1 MDPRTKKTIIRHAVV
16 FVSIVI
22 VLSAY
27 LYYFEDH
34 PNYIWTFFTLYTLLT
49 IVLHYYYVSKQKVR
63 LEEMIK
69 KEEDMLLQK
78 EESASKTLY
87 LKSLRKKKILEEQA
101 KAVHKLIVAQN
112 HKINTLL
119 NGIIG
124 YSTILSG
131 KIEKSDFESKDQIIK
146 VVTKIK
152 DSGDSISKMM
162 KEFDDPESPAFKE
175 IFETKEYL
183 DIEKEYLDKDLS

>member
-22 VLSAY
+22 VLST
-27 LYYFEDH
+27 
-34 PNYIWTFFTLYTLLT
+34 YIWFFKEPVYVWTFFTLYTLLT

-63 LEEMIK
+63 LEEMIM
-69 KEEDMLLQK
+69 KEEDMLKQK

-87 LKSLRKKKILEEQA
+87 LKSLRKKKILEEQT
-101 KAVHKLIVAQN
+101 KAVHTLIVAQN

-124 YSTILSG
+124 YSSILSG
-131 KIEKSDFESKDQIIK
+131 KLEKSDFENKDSLVK
-146 VVTKIK
+146 VVAKIK

-183 DIEKEYLDKDLS
+183 DLEKEYLDKDLI

>member
-22 VLSAY
+22 VLSTY
-27 LYYFEDH
+27 IWFFKE
-34 PNYIWTFFTLYTLLT
+34 PIYIWTFFTLYTLLT

-63 LEEMIK
+63 LQEMIM
-69 KEEDMLLQK
+69 KEEDMLKQK
-78 EESASKTLY
+78 EESASKTVY
-87 LKSLRKKKILEEQA
+87 LKSLRKKKILEEQT
-101 KAVHKLIVAQN
+101 KAVHTLIVAQN

-124 YSTILSG
+124 YSSILSG
-131 KIEKSDFESKDQIIK
+131 KLEKSDFENKDSLIK
-146 VVTKIK
+146 VVQKIK
-152 DSGDSISKMM
+152 DSGDSINKMM
-162 KEFDDPESPAFKE
+162 KEFDDPDSRAFKE

-183 DIEKEYLDKDLS
+183 DLEKEYLDKDLS

>member
-1 MDPRTKKTIIRHAVV
+1 MDQRTKKTIIRHAAV

-22 VLSAY
+22 VLSTYIWFFKEKIY
-27 LYYFEDH
+27 L
-34 PNYIWTFFTLYTLLT
+34 WTFFTLYTLLT

-63 LEEMIK
+63 LQEMIM
-69 KEEDMLLQK
+69 KEEDMLKQK

-87 LKSLRKKKILEEQA
+87 LKSLRKKKILEEQT
-101 KAVHKLIVAQN
+101 KAVHTMIVAQN

-124 YSTILSG
+124 YSSILSG
-131 KIEKSDFESKDQIIK
+131 KLEKSDFENKDALVK
-146 VVTKIK
+146 VVAKIK
-152 DSGDSISKMM
+152 DSGDSINRMM
-162 KEFDDPESPAFKE
+162 KEFDDPNSTTFKE

-183 DIEKEYLDKDLS
+183 DLEKEYLDKDLS

>member
-22 VLSAY
+22 VLSTY
-27 LYYFEDH
+27 IWFFKE
-34 PNYIWTFFTLYTLLT
+34 PIYIWTFFTLYTLLT

-63 LEEMIK
+63 LQEMIM
-69 KEEDMLLQK
+69 KEEDMLKQK

-87 LKSLRKKKILEEQA
+87 LKSLRKKKILEEQT
-101 KAVHKLIVAQN
+101 KAVHTLIVAQN

-124 YSTILSG
+124 YSSILSG
-131 KIEKSDFESKDQIIK
+131 KLEKSDFENKDALVK
-146 VVTKIK
+146 VVSKIK
-152 DSGDSISKMM
+152 ESGDSINRMM
-162 KEFDDPESPAFKE
+162 KEFDDPDSNAFKE

>member
-22 VLSAY
+22 VLSTY
-27 LYYFEDH
+27 IWFFKE
-34 PNYIWTFFTLYTLLT
+34 PIYIWTFFTLYTLLT

-63 LEEMIK
+63 LQEMIM
-69 KEEDMLLQK
+69 KEEDMLKQK

-87 LKSLRKKKILEEQA
+87 LKSLRKKKILEEQT
-101 KAVHKLIVAQN
+101 KAVHTMIVAQN

-124 YSTILSG
+124 YSSILSG
-131 KIEKSDFESKDQIIK
+131 KLEKSDFENKDALVK
-146 VVTKIK
+146 VVAKIK
-152 DSGDSISKMM
+152 DSGDSINRMM
-162 KEFDDPESPAFKE
+162 KEFDDPNSTTFKE

>member
-1 MDPRTKKTIIRHAVV
+1 MDPRTKKTIIRHTVV
-16 FVSIVI
+16 FFSIVI

-27 LYYFEDH
+27 IYFFEQRI
-34 PNYIWTFFTLYTLLT
+34 YLWTFFTLYTLLT

-63 LEEMIK
+63 LEEMIR
-69 KEEDMLLQK
+69 KEEDMLKQK

-87 LKSLRKKKILEEQA
+87 LKSLRKKKILEEQT
-101 KAVHKLIVAQN
+101 KAVHTLIVAQN

-124 YSTILSG
+124 YSSILSG
-131 KIEKSDFESKDQIIK
+131 KLEKSDFENKDSLVK
-146 VVTKIK
+146 VVQKIK
-152 DSGDSISKMM
+152 DSGDSINKMM
-162 KEFDDPESPAFKE
+162 KEFDDPDSNAFKE

>member
-1 MDPRTKKTIIRHAVV
+1 MDPRTKKTIIRHTVV
-16 FVSIVI
+16 FFAIVI
-22 VLSAY
+22 VLTSY
-27 LYYFEDH
+27 LWFFKERVYV
-34 PNYIWTFFTLYTLLT
+34 WTFFTLYTLLT

-63 LEEMIK
+63 LQEMIMR
-69 KEEDMLLQK
+69 EEDMLKQK

-87 LKSLRKKKILEEQA
+87 LKSLRKKKILEEQT
-101 KAVHKLIVAQN
+101 KAVHTLIVAQN

-124 YSTILSG
+124 YSSILSG
-131 KIEKSDFESKDQIIK
+131 KLEKSDFENKDSLVK
-146 VVTKIK
+146 VVAKIK

-183 DIEKEYLDKDLS
+183 DLEKEYLDKDLS

>member
-22 VLSAY
+22 VLST
-27 LYYFEDH
+27 
-34 PNYIWTFFTLYTLLT
+34 YIWFFKEPIYVWTFFTLYTLLT

-63 LEEMIK
+63 LEEMIM
-69 KEEDMLLQK
+69 KEEDMLKQK

-87 LKSLRKKKILEEQA
+87 LKSLRKKKILEEQT
-101 KAVHKLIVAQN
+101 KAVHTLIVAQN

-124 YSTILSG
+124 YSSILSG
-131 KIEKSDFESKDQIIK
+131 KLEKSDFENKDSLIK
-146 VVTKIK
+146 VVQKIK
-152 DSGDSISKMM
+152 DSGDSINKMM
-162 KEFDDPESPAFKE
+162 KEFDDPDSRAFKE

-183 DIEKEYLDKDLS
+183 DLEKEYLDKDLS

>member
-1 MDPRTKKTIIRHAVV
+1 MDPRTKKTIIRHTVV
-16 FVSIVI
+16 FFSIVI
-22 VLSAY
+22 VLSTYIWFFKERIY
-27 LYYFEDH
+27 L
-34 PNYIWTFFTLYTLLT
+34 WTFFTLYTLLT

-63 LEEMIK
+63 LEEMIR
-69 KEEDMLLQK
+69 KEEDMLKQK
-78 EESASKTLY
+78 DESASKTLY
-87 LKSLRKKKILEEQA
+87 LKSLRKKKILEEQT
-101 KAVHKLIVAQN
+101 KAVHTMIVAQN

-124 YSTILSG
+124 YSSILSG
-131 KIEKSDFESKDQIIK
+131 KIEKSDFENKDSLIK
-146 VVTKIK
+146 VVQKIK
-152 DSGDSISKMM
+152 DSGDSINKMM

>member
-1 MDPRTKKTIIRHAVV
+1 MDPRTKKTIIRHTVV
-16 FVSIVI
+16 FFSIVI

-27 LYYFEDH
+27 IYFFEQRI
-34 PNYIWTFFTLYTLLT
+34 YLWTFFTLYTLLT

-63 LEEMIK
+63 LEEMIR
-69 KEEDMLLQK
+69 KEEDMLKQK

-87 LKSLRKKKILEEQA
+87 LKSLRKKKILEEQT
-101 KAVHKLIVAQN
+101 KAVHTLIVAQN

-124 YSTILSG
+124 YSSILSG
-131 KIEKSDFESKDQIIK
+131 KLEKSDFENKDSLVK
-146 VVTKIK
+146 VVQKIK
-152 DSGDSISKMM
+152 DSGDSINKMM

-183 DIEKEYLDKDLS
+183 DIEKEYLDKDLG

>member
-22 VLSAY
+22 VLSTY
-27 LYYFEDH
+27 IWFFKE
-34 PNYIWTFFTLYTLLT
+34 PIYIWTFFTLYTLLT

-63 LEEMIK
+63 LQEMIM
-69 KEEDMLLQK
+69 KEEDMLKQK

-87 LKSLRKKKILEEQA
+87 LKSLRKKKILEEQT
-101 KAVHKLIVAQN
+101 KAVHTLIVAQN

-124 YSTILSG
+124 YSSILSG
-131 KIEKSDFESKDQIIK
+131 KLEKSDFENKDALVK
-146 VVTKIK
+146 VVSKIK
-152 DSGDSISKMM
+152 ESGDSINRMM
-162 KEFDDPESPAFKE
+162 KEFDDPNSPAFKE

-183 DIEKEYLDKDLS
+183 DLEKEYLDKDLS